1 MKKEYSDML
10 DGFEFVPA
18 DGAPF
23 ITLDN
28 QRRFYINRT
37 ARKLLGV
44 KPYDRLAVAFRADN
58 KALAIVKPGVI
69 DDIHADLAQYVI
81 DKRYY
86 MSAKRFVKQHPFPIE
101 EAPYKFAYDR
111 GSSDGKVFIFR
122 LASE

>member
-1 MKKEYSDML
+1 M
-10 DGFEFVPA
+10 PA
-18 DGAPF
+18 DGTPS

-28 QRRFYINRT
+28 QRRFYINT
-37 ARKLLGV
+37 AARKLLGI
-44 KPYDRLAVAFRADN
+44 KPYTRLAIAYRAAD

-122 LASE
+122 LTSE